1 MKNLFKIIILS
12 FLIIGSFSCED
23 ILDQQA
29 VDSFN
34 EETVFQDINLV
45 KAYLGR
51 CYDFI
56 GGDNNQLL
64 GLREDLL
71 SSATDETLCIHRPGG
86 YTFAKGTMSPDQ
98 LGHFG
103 DWRFSFIRW
112 EPLYQNIKNVNV
124 LLANIDAT
132 PLETA
137 NDQALLD
144 RMKAEAHFIRAF
156 DYTNLFRSYG
166 GLILIDQP
174 FELGQEFLDIKR
186 SNVDETLAF
195 ILADIEAAIAG
206 LPETGD
212 IEQGRATKGAAAALK
227 SRLLS
232 FAAGE
237 LMNGGYMGSDP
248 LVSFQSGTREDR
260 LQAAKTAAK
269 AVMDGNFGDYSLV
282 GGTDDPPANMTQ
294 EDVDAYAANFYNL
307 FTQKGEWNEEVIW
320 GVQYLNSQGNIASQ
334 NKWFGPNGYHNWGN
348 NNPLEP
354 VVRKF
359 EMSDGTP
366 FVWDKY
372 NPGDNLVREF
382 SAAELEADPERNP
395 YNGRE
400 PRFYASILYD
410 GAKWQPRPSDAAGI
424 DPTGLIQTGYWL
436 SANGNETAGLDT
448 RQGLIES
455 WNGTK
460 VGYYIKKYMDESTV
474 GQYFNNENA
483 WIEFRYAEVVLDFAE
498 AAIELGDV
506 QEGIDALNMV
516 RNRAGLPDRV
526 TSDQAQARE
535 WLRHERQI
543 EFFGEGD
550 RWYMI
555 RKWMIADDVIKNV
568 HSMKVTHF
576 SDGGVRW
583 HYDTDAIVD
592 DRSWKDSQYWL
603 PISRTEINK
612 APQLTQNPGY

>member
-1 MKNLFKIIILS
+1 MKNLFKIIILN

-45 KAYLGR
+45 QAYLGR

-269 AVMDGNFGDYSLV
+269 AVMDGNFGDYGLV

-400 PRFYASILYD
+400 PRFYASILFD

>member
-1 MKNLFKIIILS
+1 MKNIYNIILLS
-12 FLIIGSFSCED
+12 FLLGGMFSCED
-23 ILDQQA
+23 VLEQQA

-34 EETVFQDINLV
+34 EETVFQDLNLV

-64 GLREDLL
+64 GMREDLL
-71 SSATDETLCIHRPGG
+71 ASATDETLCIHRPGG
-86 YTFAKGTMSPDQ
+86 YTFTKGTLTPDN

-103 DWRFSFIRW
+103 DWRFSWIRW

-124 LLANIDAT
+124 FLANIDKVPLQT
-132 PLETA
+132 P

-144 RMKAEAHFIRAF
+144 QMKAEAHFIRAF

-166 GLILIDQP
+166 GLILVDEP
-174 FELGQEFLDIKR
+174 FELGQDFLNITR
-186 SNVDETLAF
+186 STVDETLAF
-195 ILADIEAAIAG
+195 ILADIDAAIAG
-206 LPETGD
+206 LPEKGN

-232 FAAGE
+232 FASGE
-237 LMNGGYMGSDP
+237 LMNGGYMPNNG
-248 LVSFQSGTREDR
+248 LVSFQSGSRESR
-260 LQAAKTAAK
+260 LQQAKAAAK
-269 AVMDGNFGDYSLV
+269 AIMDGTYGNYGLV
-282 GGTDDPPANMTQ
+282 GTTDDPPANMTQ
-294 EDVDAYAANFYNL
+294 DDIDAYAANFYNL

-320 GVQYLNSQGNIASQ
+320 GAQYLNSQGNIASQ

-359 EMSDGTP
+359 EMADGSP

-372 NPGDNLVREF
+372 NEGDQYVREF

-410 GAKWQPRPSDAAGI
+410 GAKWQARPSDAAGI

-436 SANGNETAGLDT
+436 AADGSQTAGLDT

-526 TSDQAQARE
+526 TTDQDQARE
-535 WLRHERQI
+535 WVRHERQI

-555 RKWMIADDVIKNV
+555 RKWMIAEDVITNV
-568 HSMKVTHF
+568 HFMEITHF
-576 SDGGVRW
+576 SDGGTRW
-583 HYDTDAIVD
+583 EYDINTIVD
-592 DRSWKDSQYWL
+592 DRTWHDRQYWL
-603 PISRTEINK
+603 PISRDEMNK

>member
-1 MKNLFKIIILS
+1 MKNLFKIIILN

-400 PRFYASILYD
+400 PRFYASILFD

-516 RNRAGLPDRV
+516 RNRAGLPDRL